1 MRNMTAAQQ
10 QAEQALLTA
19 AQSQY
24 ETLRA
29 LITERDQY
37 RDALMKIANIRYK
50 PLTFEEKADRANE
63 ISNTVLGEFE

>member
-1 MRNMTAAQQ
+1 MTAAQL
-10 QAEQALLTA
+10 QAEQALLAA
-19 AQSQY
+19 AQSQH

-37 RDALMKIANIRYK
+37 RDALMKIARIRYQ

-63 ISNTVLGEFE
+63 IANTVLGEFE